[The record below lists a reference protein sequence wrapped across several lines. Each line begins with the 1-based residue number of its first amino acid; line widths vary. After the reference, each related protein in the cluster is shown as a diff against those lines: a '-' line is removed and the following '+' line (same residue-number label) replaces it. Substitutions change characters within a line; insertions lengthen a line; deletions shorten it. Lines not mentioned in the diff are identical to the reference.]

1 MNEDGPEINN
11 EKCMG
16 CGVCVVNC
24 PSGVIDLKRM
34 EKEETAKSFLELGLK
49 IGREMD

>member
-1 MNEDGPEINN
+1 MYSNI

-24 PSGVIDLKRM
+24 PSEVIDLKRIQN
-34 EKEETAKSFLELGLK
+34 EEPPNSFLELGLK